1 MNRSNNTY
9 CDHVEFNWKDINHF
23 DQTFSFWVTWFLF
36 LGREAGWILFSFFFP
51 LTWLDIILGGLA
63 ICFTFGVLDS
73 RFFFF
78 LLGKKLLVL
87 VFAIFGR
94 WVSWVLILA
103 LSLSFKRHNFL
114 SLYVY

>member
-1 MNRSNNTY
+1 
-9 CDHVEFNWKDINHF
+9 
-23 DQTFSFWVTWFLF
+23 

>member
-63 ICFTFGVLDS
+63 ICFTFGSWIHVSFSFYWGRNYLYW
-73 RFFFF
+73 F
-78 LLGKKLLVL
+78 LQFLAAGFLG
-87 VFAIFGR
+87 F
-94 WVSWVLILA
+94 
-103 LSLSFKRHNFL
+103 
-114 SLYVY
+114 